1 MGDRFASGP
10 ATDTMYP
17 MAPPC
22 TSSAPTDTKP
32 YPAGSRVGVLLP
44 LPLEGAYDYRVP
56 DNIALGPGDFVVVPL
71 GGRESIGVIWG
82 KGEGAVDEGRLRLVS
97 KRLDA
102 PPMGGDMRRF
112 IAWVAKYTL
121 YPIGAVLRMAMSVP
135 DALHPPRPEVTFAI
149 AVNAPTIRMTPA
161 REKVLAAL
169 RGGPPRSASALAR
182 TAGVTPG
189 VILGLAK
196 VGMLECRM
204 LTRNLPVDLPDWRL
218 PGPSLSPEQTI
229 AAADFSDMVGKG
241 FSVSLLD
248 GVPGSGKTE
257 VYYQAVAEA
266 LKQGQQ
272 VLVLL
277 PEIALSTQW
286 LDRFRQRFGSPPALW
301 HSEVTGAQRRATW
314 RAVAEGR
321 ATVVV
326 GARSAL
332 FLPFPDLGLIVVDEE
347 HDAAYK
353 QEEGVIYNGRDMAVV
368 RANLSGFPII
378 LCSATPSLET
388 VANVTAGRYTSRHL
402 PDRHGAAATPKVE
415 LIDMR
420 TTPAPP
426 GAWLSPPVRQAL
438 TETLGRSEQAMLF
451 LNRRG
456 YAPLT
461 LCRTCGHRMQC
472 PRCTAWLVEHR
483 QISRLQCHHCGHALP
498 LPTAC
503 PACEAEGGLVA
514 LGPGIER
521 LAEEVDSLFP
531 DIRRVVVASDTL
543 RGPAAAAEIVSAME
557 ERRIDLVIGTQ
568 VLAKGHHFPHLTLV
582 SVIDADL
589 GLSGGDLRGAERTFQ
604 LLYQVAG
611 RAGRAERQGRV
622 LMQTYMPEH
631 PVMAA
636 LAGGDRDRFIA
647 AESAARQLDG
657 MPPYGRLV
665 ALVLSAPSESAVA
678 SAARALARKAP
689 HGAGINVLGPAPAPL
704 SLLRGRYRWRFLVK
718 VSREIPVQ
726 PLIRQWL
733 ASALPP
739 SQVRIQVDVDPYS
752 FL

>member
-1 MGDRFASGP
+1 
-10 ATDTMYP
+10 
-17 MAPPC
+17 MAPSR
-22 TSSAPTDTKP
+22 TSSAQTDTEH

-56 DNIALGPGDFVVVPL
+56 DDMTLCTGDFVVVPL
-71 GGRESIGVIWG
+71 GSRQSVGVVWG
-82 KGEGAVDEGRLRLVS
+82 KGEGAIEDGRLRPVS
-97 KRLDA
+97 QRLDT
-102 PPMGGDMRRF
+102 PPMGGDMQRF
-112 IAWVAKYTL
+112 IAWVANYTL

-135 DALHPPRPEVTFAI
+135 DALYPPRPEIAFAI
-149 AVNAPTIRMTPA
+149 AADAPEVRMTPA
-161 REKVLAAL
+161 RQKVLAEL
-169 RGGPPRSASALAR
+169 YDGPPRPVSELAR
-182 TAGVTPG
+182 AAGVTPG
-189 VILGLAK
+189 VIAGLAAAG
-196 VGMLECRM
+196 VLERRM
-204 LTRNLPVDLPDWRL
+204 LTPNPHVDLPDWRL
-218 PGPSLSPEQTI
+218 PGPSLSPEQT
-229 AAADFSDMVGKG
+229 AAATSLADMVGQG
-241 FSVSLLD
+241 FAVNLLD

-266 LKQGQQ
+266 LKRGHQ

-277 PEIALSTQW
+277 PEIALSAQW
-286 LDRFRQRFGSPPALW
+286 LDRFRARFGAPPALW

-353 QEEGVIYNGRDMAVV
+353 QEEGVVYNGRDMAVV
-368 RANLSGFPII
+368 RANLSGFPVI

-388 VANVTAGRYTSRHL
+388 VANVTARRYASRHL

-426 GAWLSPPVRQAL
+426 GAWLSPPVRQAMA
-438 TETLGRSEQAMLF
+438 ETLARSEQVMLF

-461 LCRTCGHRMQC
+461 LCRACGHRMQC

-483 QISRLQCHHCGHALP
+483 LIGRLQCHHCGHSLP
-498 LPTAC
+498 LPKAC

-543 RGPAAAAEIVSAME
+543 RGPTAATEIVRAME

-589 GLSGGDLRGAERTFQ
+589 GLSGGDLRGAERTYQ

-611 RAGRAERQGRV
+611 RAGRAERPGRV

-636 LAGGDRDRFIA
+636 LASGDRDRFIA
-647 AESAARQLDG
+647 AESAARRLDG

-665 ALVLSAPSESAVA
+665 ALILSAPSESAVA
-678 SAARALARKAP
+678 SAARAMARNAP
-689 HGAGINVLGPAPAPL
+689 HGNGITVLGPAPAPL
-704 SLLRGRYRWRFLVK
+704 ALLRGRHRWRFLVK
-718 VSREIPVQ
+718 VSRETAVQ
-726 PLIRQWL
+726 PLIRRWL
-733 ASALPP
+733 ATAVPP
-739 SQVRIQVDVDPYS
+739 GNVRIQVDVDPYS